1 MFPQAPRP
9 SLVVTA
15 DDFGYSATRDDG
27 ILHLFSV
34 GAITRASLLVNGASA
49 ARALSLAHAAGLPVG
64 LHLNLTE
71 GAPLSGPATSLLA
84 PGARCMR
91 GKFGFRAALAAGE
104 VALADVARE
113 AAAQAAAFTALHP
126 LGCAPAHLDGHQH
139 VHVLPGVAGAVAAA
153 LRGRAG
159 ATVRLPVW
167 AGEGVEP
174 LGSPAGPGG
183 AQGAAG
189 GPERAEF
196 YRAVSADAGG
206 AAAAFVAAGFAPS
219 SAVFAG
225 FSLSPT
231 AGDAGDG
238 GVASHRAAIARLV
251 EAALAA
257 AAAGAGMEAAAAA
270 VELMVHPGWRALP
283 PPAGAP
289 PLLPPLPP
297 ALEALR
303 AGSLAAAAAQGARA
317 GCCAC
322 CGADAFSLSTAREV
336 ELAALAALAAGES
349 AARGGGALREMGET

>member
-1 MFPQAPRP
+1 MR
-9 SLVVTA
+9 LIITA
-15 DDFGYSATRDDG
+15 DDLGYSQPRDDG
-27 ILHLFSV
+27 IFYLFSI
-34 GAITRASLLVNGASA
+34 GAITQASLLVNGAN
-49 ARALSLAHAAGLPVG
+49 ARTALARAHAAGLPVG
-64 LHLNLTE
+64 LHLNFTE
-71 GAPLSGPATSLLA
+71 GVPLTVPSTSLLA

-91 GKFGFRAALAAGE
+91 GKFGFRKALAAGE

-113 AAAQAAAFTALHP
+113 AAAQAAAFVALHP

-167 AGEGVEP
+167 AGEVVEP
-174 LGSPAGPGG
+174 LGGPGGPGG
-183 AQGAAG
+183 ADG

-206 AAAAFVAAGFAPS
+206 AAAAFAAAGFAPT
-219 SAVFAG
+219 SAVFVG
-225 FSLSPT
+225 FSLSPKAGN
-231 AGDAGDG
+231 AGDGG
-238 GVASHRAAIARLV
+238 GVASHRAAIARVV

-257 AAAGAGMEAAAAA
+257 AAAGAGGGAAAAA

-283 PPAGAP
+283 PPAGTP

-303 AGSLAAAAAQGARA
+303 AASLAAAAAQGGRT
-317 GCCAC
+317 GCCDC
-322 CGADAFSLSTAREV
+322 CGADAFSLSSAREV
-336 ELAALAALAAGES
+336 ELAALTALAAGE
-349 AARGGGALREMGET
+349 

>member
-1 MFPQAPRP
+1 
-9 SLVVTA
+9 LVVTA
-15 DDFGYSATRDDG
+15 DDFGYSASRDDG

-206 AAAAFVAAGFAPS
+206 AAAAFAAAGFAPS

-238 GVASHRAAIARLV
+238 AGVASHRAAIARLV

-257 AAAGAGMEAAAAA
+257 AAAGAGVEAAAAA

-322 CGADAFSLSTAREV
+322 CGADAFSFSAAREV